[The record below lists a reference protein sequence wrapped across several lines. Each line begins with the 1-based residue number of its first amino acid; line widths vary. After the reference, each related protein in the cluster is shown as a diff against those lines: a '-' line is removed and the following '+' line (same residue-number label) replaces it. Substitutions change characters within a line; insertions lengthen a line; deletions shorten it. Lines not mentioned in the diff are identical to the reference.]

1 MFDNSPEENDGGIAP
16 EAAEDICE
24 ILIGSTFSL
33 RTVIEETFGWECSPD
48 LVAAVLERANQC
60 LRCGLWMAACNDRNY
75 CVRCAS
81 ARAKTMPPV
90 NPDDLQFT
98 GDDVHFLSRL
108 GVTAN
113 GALQRSQDRII
124 KAYAEFKKWD
134 GGAGGIQND
143 YENKVLRDIR
153 DGKFP
158 PLMSEMEK
166 ERYRYF
172 LQHKRW
178 PEE

>member
-1 MFDNSPEENDGGIAP
+1 MFDNSPDENDGGIAT
-16 EAAEDICE
+16 EAAEDICG

-33 RTVIEETFGWECSPD
+33 RAVIEETFGWECSPD

-81 ARAKTMPPV
+81 SRAKAVPPV

-113 GALQRSQDRII
+113 GALQRSHDRII
-124 KAYAEFKKWD
+124 KAHAELNRWD
-134 GGAGGIQND
+134 GGAGGIQD
-143 YENKVLRDIR
+143 DDADVYI
-153 DGKFP
+153 
-158 PLMSEMEK
+158 
-166 ERYRYF
+166 
-172 LQHKRW
+172 
-178 PEE
+178 

>member
-81 ARAKTMPPV
+81 ARAKVMRPV
-90 NPDDLQFT
+90 NPDDLQLT
-98 GDDVHFLSRL
+98 GDDVHFLSKL
-108 GVTAN
+108 GITAN
-113 GALQRSQDRII
+113 GALQRSHGRII
-124 KAYAEFKKWD
+124 KAYAEFKKWESGD
-134 GGAGGIQND
+134 GRGSE
-143 YENKVLRDIR
+143 ENEILRDIR
-153 DGKFP
+153 EERFP
-158 PLMSEMEK
+158 PGMSGTERD
-166 ERYRYF
+166 RYRYF
-172 LQHKRW
+172 LQHKQW
-178 PEE
+178 PEEA

>member
-33 RTVIEETFGWECSPD
+33 RTVIEETWEFSSD

-60 LRCGLWMAACNDRNY
+60 LRCRLWMAACSDRNY

-81 ARAKTMPPV
+81 ARAKDMPPV

-98 GDDVHFLSRL
+98 GDDVHFLARL

-113 GALQRSQDRII
+113 GAPQRSHDRMI

-134 GGAGGIQND
+134 GAGGIQD
-143 YENKVLRDIR
+143 DDDDVYI
-153 DGKFP
+153 
-158 PLMSEMEK
+158 
-166 ERYRYF
+166 
-172 LQHKRW
+172 
-178 PEE
+178 